1 MVRLSSI
8 FNKLIFLC
16 LFLSFE
22 TTKAVQVDELINV
35 SILSDSKT
43 IQVGGNANIILK
55 IELKDEWH
63 IYSKNAGEN
72 GYPTTIKWNFSEG
85 VSIEET
91 IFPDPVVYNVDGSKS
106 FIHSGTLFLK
116 TQFKLDSIVDSEESS
131 LSVGADFS
139 ALVCSE
145 ENCIPYDKTLELEIP
160 ISDETIID
168 EVVTNDLIAT
178 SSMEPTLQRVTPSVS
193 ASIESDLNQLFLMFG
208 LILVAMGIWAFG
220 KTRDLSNS
228 PNFNKMLWVFSICGI
243 VSGVWI
249 GFPVKSDDLVNQI
262 NWESWSPAKQ
272 EQLHKDGKPIFIDF
286 TARWCASCQINKRIY
301 QKKEVI
307 AKFENMEIAALQADW
322 TKRGPVI
329 LEALQS
335 YGREGV
341 PLYVYYP
348 PSKIDQ
354 SDKDYVILPEIL
366 SEKILLDAMS
376 GKDSFFQIQT
386 TNFWAILGFGFL
398 GGIILNLMPCVF
410 PVIGLKIMS
419 FVKQSGEDPRKIRFH
434 GVIFT
439 AGVVLSF
446 WLLVGFLLAI
456 RESLGADVGWGF
468 QLQEPMFVF
477 ILAVFLLIF
486 ALSLSGVF
494 EMGLS
499 VTGIGGQLSQKS
511 GYAGSFFS
519 GFLATVVATPC
530 MAPFLGVAVGA
541 ALTMNWVSS
550 LTIFTSIALGLSA
563 PYLILS
569 IFPKW
574 ISRLPKPGKWMD
586 TLKQAMAFPL
596 YATVAWLI
604 WTLNSLI

>member
-91 IFPDPVVYNVDGSKS
+91 IFPAPVVYNVDGSKS

-178 SSMEPTLQRVTPSVS
+178 SSMEPTLQRATPSVS

-228 PNFNKMLWVFSICGI
+228 QNFNKLLWVFSICGI

-456 RESLGADVGWGF
+456 RESLGADIGWGF
-468 QLQEPMFVF
+468 QLQEPVFVF

>member
-91 IFPDPVVYNVDGSKS
+91 IFPAPVVYNVDGSKS

-228 PNFNKMLWVFSICGI
+228 PNFNKLLWVFSICGI

>member
-1 MVRLSSI
+1 MIRLSSI

-228 PNFNKMLWVFSICGI
+228 PNFNKWLWVFSICGI

-468 QLQEPMFVF
+468 QLQEPVFVF

>member
-228 PNFNKMLWVFSICGI
+228 PNFNKFLRVLSICGI

>member
-1 MVRLSSI
+1 
-8 FNKLIFLC
+8 
-16 LFLSFE
+16 
-22 TTKAVQVDELINV
+22 
-35 SILSDSKT
+35 
-43 IQVGGNANIILK
+43 
-55 IELKDEWH
+55 
-63 IYSKNAGEN
+63 
-72 GYPTTIKWNFSEG
+72 
-85 VSIEET
+85 
-91 IFPDPVVYNVDGSKS
+91 
-106 FIHSGTLFLK
+106 
-116 TQFKLDSIVDSEESS
+116 
-131 LSVGADFS
+131 
-139 ALVCSE
+139 
-145 ENCIPYDKTLELEIP
+145 
-160 ISDETIID
+160 
-168 EVVTNDLIAT
+168 
-178 SSMEPTLQRVTPSVS
+178 
-193 ASIESDLNQLFLMFG
+193 
-208 LILVAMGIWAFG
+208 
-220 KTRDLSNS
+220 
-228 PNFNKMLWVFSICGI
+228 
-243 VSGVWI
+243 
-249 GFPVKSDDLVNQI
+249 
-262 NWESWSPAKQ
+262 
-272 EQLHKDGKPIFIDF
+272 
-286 TARWCASCQINKRIY
+286 
-301 QKKEVI
+301 VI

-468 QLQEPMFVF
+468 QLQEPVFVF

>member
-1 MVRLSSI
+1 MVRLNSI

-16 LFLSFE
+16 LFLSIE

-43 IQVGGNANIILK
+43 IHVGGNANIILK

-72 GYPTTIKWNFSEG
+72 GYPTTIKWNFPEG

-91 IFPDPVVYNVDGSKS
+91 IFPDPVVYNLDGSKS
-106 FIHSGTLFLK
+106 FIHNGSLFLK

-131 LSVGADFS
+131 LSIGADFS
-139 ALVCSE
+139 ALVCSA

-168 EVVTNDLIAT
+168 EVVTNDLNAT
-178 SSMEPTLQRVTPSVS
+178 SSKEPSLQIAPSPVS

-208 LILVAMGIWAFG
+208 LILVAMGIWAYG
-220 KTRDLSNS
+220 KTRDLNS
-228 PNFNKMLWVFSICGI
+228 SRIFNKFLWIFSICGVI
-243 VSGVWI
+243 SGVWI
-249 GFPVKSDDLVNQI
+249 GFPVKSNDLGNQI

-272 EQLHKDGKPIFIDF
+272 EQLQKDGKSIFIDF

-307 AKFENMEIAALQADW
+307 DKFENMEIVALQADW

-348 PSKIDQ
+348 SSKIGQ
-354 SDKDYVILPEIL
+354 GDKDYVILPEIL
-366 SEKILLDAMS
+366 SEKILLDAIS
-376 GKDSFFQIQT
+376 GKDSFFQMQT
-386 TNFWAILGFGFL
+386 SNFWAILGFGFL

-419 FVKQSGEDPRKIRFH
+419 FVKQSGEDPRKIRLH
-434 GVIFT
+434 GLIFT

-446 WLLVGFLLAI
+446 WLLVGFLLTI

-468 QLQEPMFVF
+468 QLQEPVFVF

-494 EMGLS
+494 EIGLS

-541 ALTMNWVSS
+541 ALAMNWVSS
-550 LTIFTSIALGLSA
+550 FTVFTSIALGLSA

-596 YATVAWLI
+596 YATVAWLV